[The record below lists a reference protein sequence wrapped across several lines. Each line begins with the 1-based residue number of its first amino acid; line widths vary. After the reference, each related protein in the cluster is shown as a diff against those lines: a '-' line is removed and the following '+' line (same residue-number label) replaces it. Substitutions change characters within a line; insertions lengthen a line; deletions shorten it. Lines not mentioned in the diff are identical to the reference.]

1 MYAIIFIIFITYEK
15 HSLSALREELY
26 AQCERRK
33 IQEMDDLYDQGKY
46 NFRSIYYDIERE
58 YDEKVRDEYEYFEN
72 TNIIR

>member
-1 MYAIIFIIFITYEK
+1 
-15 HSLSALREELY
+15 
-26 AQCERRK
+26 
-33 IQEMDDLYDQGKY
+33 MDDLYDQGKY